1 MRAGSYR
8 SFIGLR
14 YVMSKRR
21 NRFISFISLLATLGI
36 ALGVIVLITVLSVV
50 NGFERVLTEHLVGME
65 AEAVVIGYDDAL
77 AHWQELAALA
87 QQHEDITGVSPY
99 VEATGMVTFK
109 EQMKGV
115 MARGILPQTE
125 AQVSFLAEK
134 MIAGELVALAPG
146 EYGIILGADLL
157 ARLQAQPGDKVTL
170 VAPTARITPAG
181 ILPRLKRFTVV
192 GVYDTDMYEF
202 DSAVVFIHLDDA
214 ARFFRTG
221 GATGLRLKTTDARQ
235 APRLSR
241 EAFRDLP
248 GHLVERLGIIDWTQ
262 RHVNYFH
269 SIQMTKKMMFVILV
283 LIVAVA
289 AFNIISTLMMMVTD
303 KQADIA
309 VLRTLGAAPADIMQI
324 FIIQGA
330 ALGGAGALL
339 GGAGGVGLAL
349 NIDTIV
355 AALEHY
361 LQVQFLAPEVYFIS
375 ELPSDLYWTD
385 VAVIAGAAFACALL
399 ATLYP
404 AWRAARTRPAAALRH
419 E

>member
-1 MRAGSYR
+1 MRSSYQV
-8 SFIGLR
+8 FIGLR

-21 NRFISFISLLATLGI
+21 NRFISFISLISALSI
-36 ALGVIVLITVLSVV
+36 ALGVVVLITVLSVV
-50 NGFERVLTEHLVGME
+50 NGFERALTEHLVGME
-65 AEAVVIGYDDAL
+65 AEAVVIGYGDAL
-77 AHWQELAALA
+77 NDWEEVAARAQE
-87 QQHEDITGVSPY
+87 QTGITGVAPY
-99 VEATGMVTFK
+99 VESEGMVTFA
-109 EQMKGV
+109 EQVKGV
-115 MARGILPQTE
+115 LVRGILPQME
-125 AQVSFLAEK
+125 GQVSFLPEK
-134 MIAGELVALAPG
+134 MIAGDLAALAPG
-146 EYGIILGADLL
+146 EYGIVLGADLL
-157 ARLQAQPGDKVTL
+157 ALLQARLGDQVTL
-170 VAPTARITPAG
+170 VSPAARITPAG

-202 DSAVVFIHLDDA
+202 DSAMVFTHLDDA
-214 ARFFRTG
+214 ARFFRTD
-221 GATGLRLKTTDARQ
+221 GATGLRLKTVDPLR
-235 APRLSR
+235 APHISR
-241 EAFRDLP
+241 AAFRQVP
-248 GHLVERLGIIDWTQ
+248 GRFGVIDWTQ

-269 SIQMTKKMMFVILV
+269 SIQMTKKMMFVILA

-309 VLRTLGAAPADIMQI
+309 VLRTLGAAPQDIMKI

-339 GGAGGVGLAL
+339 GIAAGVALAL

-355 AALEHY
+355 ATLEHY
-361 LQVQFLAPEVYFIS
+361 LQMKFLSPEVYFIS

-385 VAVIAGAAFACALL
+385 VFVIAGAAFSCALL

-404 AWRAARTRPAAALRH
+404 AWRASRTRPAEALRY

>member
-1 MRAGSYR
+1 MRSGSYR
-8 SFIGLR
+8 VFIGLR

-21 NRFISFISLLATLGI
+21 NRFISFISLISALSI
-36 ALGVIVLITVLSVV
+36 ALGVVVLITVLSVV
-50 NGFERVLTEHLVGME
+50 NGFERALTEHLVGME
-65 AEAVVIGYDDAL
+65 AEAVVVGYGDAL
-77 AHWQELAALA
+77 DDWQGVADRTR
-87 QQHEDITGVSPY
+87 QQAGITGVTPY
-99 VEATGMVTFK
+99 VESQGMVTFAA
-109 EQMKGV
+109 QVKGV
-115 MARGILPQTE
+115 VVRGILPQTE
-125 AQVSFLAEK
+125 AQVSFLPEK
-134 MIAGELVALAPG
+134 MVAGKLDALAPG
-146 EYGIILGADLL
+146 EFGIILGADLL
-157 ARLQAQPGDKVTL
+157 ALLRAQLGDKVTL
-170 VAPTARITPAG
+170 VSPSARSTPAG

-202 DSAVVFIHLDDA
+202 DSAMVFAHLDDA

-221 GATGLRLKTTDARQ
+221 GATGLRLKTEDALQ
-235 APRLSR
+235 APRISR
-241 EAFRDLP
+241 EAFRDAP
-248 GHLVERLGIIDWTQ
+248 GRFGVIDWTQ

-269 SIQMTKKMMFVILV
+269 SIKMTKKMMFVILA

-289 AFNIISTLMMMVTD
+289 AFNIISTLVMMVTD

-309 VLRTLGAAPADIMQI
+309 VLRTLGAAPGDIMKI

-330 ALGGAGALL
+330 ALGGIGALL
-339 GGAGGVGLAL
+339 GIAGGVGLAL

-355 AALEHY
+355 AALEQY
-361 LQVQFLAPEVYFIS
+361 LQLKFLSPEVYFIS

-404 AWRAARTRPAAALRH
+404 AWRASRTRPAEALRY

>member
-1 MRAGSYR
+1 MQANSFEV
-8 SFIGLR
+8 FIGLR
-14 YVMSKRR
+14 YVMSRRR
-21 NRFISFISLLATLGI
+21 NRFISFISLISALSI
-36 ALGVIVLITVLSVV
+36 ALGVVVLITVLSVV
-50 NGFERVLTEHLVGME
+50 NGFERALTEHLVGME
-65 AEAVVIGYDDAL
+65 AEAVVIGYGDTLED
-77 AHWQELAALA
+77 WQAVADRA
-87 QQHEDITGVSPY
+87 RRQAGITGVTPY
-99 VEATGMVTFK
+99 VESEGMVTFA
-109 EQMKGV
+109 EQVKGV
-115 MARGILPQTE
+115 VARGILPQTE
-125 AQVSFLAEK
+125 AQVSFLPEK
-134 MIAGELVALAPG
+134 MVAGELDALAPG
-146 EYGIILGADLL
+146 EFGIVLGADLL
-157 ARLQAQPGDKVTL
+157 ALLRAQLGDKVTL
-170 VAPTARITPAG
+170 VSPSARITPAG

-202 DSAVVFIHLDDA
+202 DSAMVFTHLDDA

-221 GATGLRLKTTDARQ
+221 GATGLRLKTEDALR
-235 APRLSR
+235 APRISR
-241 EAFRDLP
+241 EAFRDAP
-248 GHLVERLGIIDWTQ
+248 GRFGVIDWTQ

-269 SIQMTKKMMFVILV
+269 SIQMTKKMMFVILA

-309 VLRTLGAAPADIMQI
+309 VLRTLGAAPGDIMKI

-330 ALGGAGALL
+330 ALGGIGALL
-339 GGAGGVGLAL
+339 GIAGGVVLAL

-361 LQVQFLAPEVYFIS
+361 LQVKFLSPEVYFIS

-385 VAVIAGAAFACALL
+385 VFVIAGAAFACALL

-404 AWRAARTRPAAALRH
+404 AWRASRTRPAEALRY

>member
-1 MRAGSYR
+1 MQANSFQV
-8 SFIGLR
+8 FIGLR
-14 YVMSKRR
+14 YVMSRRR
-21 NRFISFISLLATLGI
+21 NRFISFISLISALSI
-36 ALGVIVLITVLSVV
+36 ALGVVVLITVLSVV
-50 NGFERVLTEHLVGME
+50 NGFERALTEHLVGME
-65 AEAVVIGYDDAL
+65 AEAVVIGYGDAL
-77 AHWQELAALA
+77 DDWQAVADRA
-87 QQHEDITGVSPY
+87 RQQAGITGVTPY
-99 VEATGMVTFK
+99 VESEGMVTFA
-109 EQMKGV
+109 EQVKGV
-115 MARGILPQTE
+115 VARGILPQTE
-125 AQVSFLAEK
+125 AQVSFLPEK
-134 MIAGELVALAPG
+134 MIAGELDALAPG
-146 EYGIILGADLL
+146 EFGIVLGADLL
-157 ARLQAQPGDKVTL
+157 ALLRAQLGDKVTL
-170 VAPTARITPAG
+170 VSPSARITPAG

-202 DSAVVFIHLDDA
+202 DSAMVFTHLDDA

-221 GATGLRLKTTDARQ
+221 GATGLRLKTEDALR
-235 APRLSR
+235 APRISR
-241 EAFRDLP
+241 EAFRDAP
-248 GHLVERLGIIDWTQ
+248 GRFGVIDWTQ

-309 VLRTLGAAPADIMQI
+309 VLRTLGAAPGDVMKI

-330 ALGGAGALL
+330 ALGGIGALL
-339 GGAGGVGLAL
+339 GIAGGVALAL

-361 LQVQFLAPEVYFIS
+361 LQVKFLSPEVYFIS
-375 ELPSDLYWTD
+375 ELPSDLYWAD
-385 VAVIAGAAFACALL
+385 VFLIAGAAFACALL

-404 AWRAARTRPAAALRH
+404 AWRASRTRPAEALRY

>member
-1 MRAGSYR
+1 MNNLPA
-8 SFIGLR
+8 FIGLR
-14 YVMSKRR
+14 YVRSRRR
-21 NRFISFISLLATLGI
+21 NRFISFISLLSVLGI
-36 ALGVIVLITVLSVV
+36 ALGVLVLVTVLSVV
-50 NGFERVLTEHLVGME
+50 NGFERMLTEHLIGME
-65 AEAVVIGYDDAL
+65 AEAVAIGYGDAL
-77 AHWQELAALA
+77 SDWQAAA
-87 QQHEDITGVSPY
+87 FRARQHEGITGVAPY
-99 VEATGMVTFK
+99 VEAGGMVTFGERVK
-109 EQMKGV
+109 SVVVRGV
-115 MARGILPQTE
+115 LPQAE
-125 AQVSFLAEK
+125 SQVSFLPEK
-134 MIAGELVALAPG
+134 MIAGKLDALAPG

-157 ARLQAQPGDKVTL
+157 ELLRARPGDRVTL
-170 VAPTARITPAG
+170 VSPSARITPAG
-181 ILPRLKRFTVV
+181 ILPRLKRFAVV
-192 GVYDTDMYEF
+192 GIYDTDMYEF

-221 GATGLRLKTTDARQ
+221 APTGLRLKTVDARR

-241 EAFRDLP
+241 DAFRDAP
-248 GHLVERLGIIDWTQ
+248 GRFSVIDWTQ

-309 VLRTLGAAPADIMQI
+309 VLRTLGATPRDVMKI
-324 FIIQGA
+324 FVIQGA

-339 GGAGGVGLAL
+339 GIAGGVALAL

-355 AALEHY
+355 AVLERY
-361 LQVQFLAPEVYFIS
+361 LQVKFLSPEVYFIS
-375 ELPSDLYWTD
+375 ELPSDLYWPD
-385 VAVIAGAAFACALL
+385 VFVSAGAAFLCALL

-404 AWRAARTRPAAALRH
+404 AWRASRTCPAEALRY